1 MLVVHR
7 EMPARHHSH
16 IYHGHISLAP
26 SIKNIGLSNPQEVL
40 VVNPYT
46 VKRPKVA
53 IVAFACNVSSS
64 IVNRDER
71 NIGHTVNSDTG
82 EWGRRWSDIVS
93 GIRRE
98 KCRGTG
104 S

>member
-1 MLVVHR
+1 MLDVHVQ
-7 EMPARHHSH
+7 EGGPTTFTHLSH
-16 IYHGHISLAP
+16 IHISFGSFDQEHWTFNSRSP
-26 SIKNIGLSNPQEVL
+26 SGKLLHSEA
-40 VVNPYT
+40 
-46 VKRPKVA
+46 PKVA
-53 IVAFACNVSSS
+53 ITAFACNGSSS

-71 NIGHTVNSDTG
+71 NVGHTIISDAG
-82 EWGRRWSDIVS
+82 ERGRGWSNIVS